1 MSTYFD
7 IIRFLK
13 QFERAVQGKRR
24 KELDAEFEARKK
36 LPRIRMH
43 TPMLVQTSELYT
55 PTIFEAFQTE
65 YERSMATCTTTLE
78 GNNTYAVAIVR
89 ANGDLSSE
97 KERIVVGDALNKK
110 ASCSC
115 EQFKR
120 TGVLCAHALK
130 VLDLMNIKLLPDHY
144 IMKRWTRE
152 ARFGTIKDN
161 QGRNIIENPKLDA
174 MLQYRFMSHKFLSM
188 VYQAASYPECCL
200 LVDNALDCLGKQI
213 EEQITVAR
221 LKENSDR
228 ILSESNSVQ
237 PNEQR
242 DEDLFSA
249 ARLKKKEVQP
259 KSSKRYR
266 SWLDKTRKFKKKVP
280 NKSTVCL

>member
-1 MSTYFD
+1 MLLNTYARRKKDEDPSKKMKKDGDEEPHILSEFSACMYNIEDKEAFNIMRNKVEKKQASWLDSIYKFKEKWVECYMRDVFTLGMRSTQLSESFNSDLKKFLKSDFD

-130 VLDLMNIKLLPDHY
+130 VLDLSNI
-144 IMKRWTRE
+144 
-152 ARFGTIKDN
+152 N
-161 QGRNIIENPKLDA
+161 
-174 MLQYRFMSHKFLSM
+174 
-188 VYQAASYPECCL
+188 
-200 LVDNALDCLGKQI
+200 
-213 EEQITVAR
+213 
-221 LKENSDR
+221 
-228 ILSESNSVQ
+228 
-237 PNEQR
+237 
-242 DEDLFSA
+242 
-249 ARLKKKEVQP
+249 
-259 KSSKRYR
+259 
-266 SWLDKTRKFKKKVP
+266 
-280 NKSTVCL
+280 